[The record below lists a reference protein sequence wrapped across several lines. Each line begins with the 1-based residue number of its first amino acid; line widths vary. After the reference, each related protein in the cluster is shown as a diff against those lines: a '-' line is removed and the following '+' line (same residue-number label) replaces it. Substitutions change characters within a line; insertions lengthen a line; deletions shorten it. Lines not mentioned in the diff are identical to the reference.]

1 VGELPAGQPYNPGFP
16 QALTDLERM
25 TQDDFESLV
34 QRLEHEAAANP
45 IAYRR
50 KLGMLAFLGYGY
62 IVVIL
67 GLLIGGAALIVWG
80 AVVSHT
86 LVLLGKIGWAFL
98 VLIYV
103 VLRAMWV
110 RLEPPQGRAL
120 TRRECPELFKLIE
133 ELRAT
138 VQAPRVH
145 RVLVT
150 GDFNAAIVQHARF
163 GVFGG
168 TRNYLMLGLPL
179 VQSLSEAEFRA
190 VVAHEFGHLSGA
202 HGRFGAWIYRLR
214 TGWARL
220 LSALQAHNHWGAA
233 LFTRFFNW
241 YAPLFSAYS
250 FVQAR
255 QQEYEADRMSVAAV
269 GREATASALLRVN
282 TQAEFLGETF
292 WPAVLKRAD
301 SEPTPTLSPFSMLG
315 ASSKL
320 RDPTVTP
327 ERSLTRALAQRT
339 GYGDTHPC
347 LADRL
352 KAMGVE
358 PYVPTSISVSAAEA
372 LLGPRLDGL
381 RRELDDHWRTRVK
394 EWWAKRHQYA
404 SDSRA
409 RLAALDRK
417 AQSETLSEDEQWDRA
432 RFTEEFGSSDAAM
445 ALYEQLLER
454 NPQHVGALWRRG
466 QLLLARDDPQGIDQ
480 LSAAAR
486 LDRKLEQP
494 ACAAVVG
501 FHRRHGREVQAREYE
516 RRYWEL
522 TEQGEL
528 ARRERARVLATDR
541 FLPHGLDAGIVAAFA
556 RSLEQA
562 GGVKRAWLA
571 RKALRCQPERPLYV
585 LGVLSAAPW
594 WKPVSRGAERE
605 LIERVSRECR
615 ASGDIFITSL
625 RLNSAFRAPLRR
637 LPGSEIYRRG

>member
-1 VGELPAGQPYNPGFP
+1 
-16 QALTDLERM
+16 M

-34 QRLEHEAAANP
+34 QRLEQEATANP

-50 KLGMLAFLGYGY
+50 RLGLLAFLGYGY
-62 IVVIL
+62 IVVVL
-67 GLLIGGAALIVWG
+67 ALLIGGAALIVWG
-80 AVVSHT
+80 AAVSHT
-86 LVLLGKIGWAFL
+86 LVLLAKLGWALL

-110 RLEPPQGRAL
+110 RLEPPEGRAL
-120 TRRECPELFKLIE
+120 TSRNCPELFKLIE

-138 VQAPRVH
+138 VQAPPVH

-163 GVFGG
+163 GIFGG

-179 VQSLSEAEFRA
+179 MQSLSEPEFRA

-269 GREATASALLRVN
+269 GRDATACALLRVN
-282 TQAEFLGETF
+282 TQGDFLGETF
-292 WPAVLKRAD
+292 WPSVLKRAD
-301 SEPTPTLSPFSMLG
+301 SEPTPAVSPFSMLG
-315 ASSKL
+315 ASLKA
-320 RDPTVTP
+320 RDPAITP

-352 KAMGVE
+352 KAMAVE
-358 PYVPTSISVSAAEA
+358 PYVPPPISMSAAEA
-372 LLGPRLDGL
+372 LLGATLDDL
-381 RRELDDHWRTRVK
+381 RRELDDRWRMRVK
-394 EWWAKRHQYA
+394 DWWAKRHQYA

-409 RLAALDRK
+409 RLAALERK
-417 AQSETLSEDEQWDRA
+417 AQSEPLSEDEQWDRA

-445 ALYEQLLER
+445 TLYAQLLEC

-486 LDRKLEQP
+486 IDRKLEQP
-494 ACAAVVG
+494 ACAAVLG
-501 FHRRHGREVQAREYE
+501 FHRRHGHEVEAREYE
-516 RRYWEL
+516 KRYCEL

-528 ARRERARVLATDR
+528 ARRERSRVLAGDR
-541 FLPHGLDAGIVAAFA
+541 LLPHGLSAELVAAFA
-556 RSLEQA
+556 RNLEQV

-571 RKALRCQPERPLYV
+571 RKALKFRPERPLYV
-585 LGVLSAAPW
+585 LGVLADAPW
-594 WKPVSRGAERE
+594 WKPVSRGAEKE
-605 LIERVSRECR
+605 LIERISRECR
-615 ASGDIFITSL
+615 APGDTLIVSL

-637 LPGSEIYRRG
+637 IRGAEISLG